1 MEREGYDRMEAY
13 YKAHE
18 SKLKE
23 EIVDLRD
30 KVGDFGLRNDYLD
43 YKVLELK
50 DALEHKKRL
59 LSDHIE
65 MEKRYGFRK
74 MMLESHYNML
84 ERKVVQL
91 SINTAHNQRHLIEY
105 MKYMVF

>member
-1 MEREGYDRMEAY
+1 MEHEGYDCMEAY

-23 EIVDLRD
+23 EIANLRD
-30 KVGDFGLRNDYLD
+30 KARDIGLRNDYLD
-43 YKVLELK
+43 YMVLELE
-50 DALEHKKRL
+50 DALECKKRC

-105 MKYMVF
+105 MKYMEF